1 MFMNIALR
9 TNYKRGDFFTADEAN
24 DTNKAILAIDASA
37 KTRDEKIDVIEGKMG
52 TGELK
57 TKNNTIIGA
66 INELNDSSSKYVIN
80 SIEDESING
89 LFN

>member
-1 MFMNIALR
+1 MSFDLR
-9 TNYKRGDFFTADEAN
+9 TDYKRGDWFTADGAN
-24 DTNKAILAIDASA
+24 ATNRAILAIDASA
-37 KTRDEKIDVIEGKMG
+37 KTRDGKIDVIEGKMG

-66 INELNDSSSKYVIN
+66 INELNDSSSKYEIN
-80 SIEDESING
+80 SIEDGSING